1 MGIWDWKF
9 RSFQSLKCKL
19 NWEKCYHPLIHT
31 GCLGLHT
38 ALEKSRFFLFHFCA
52 GLCGSS
58 AVRSCRRVPSRLGA
72 GIGAAHL
79 DAMAGLFTEI
89 QGYKY
94 TCQGKILAMNF
105 LTGNKM
111 EMKHLTVS

>member
-1 MGIWDWKF
+1 MSPNPYRLF
-9 RSFQSLKCKL
+9 RTQYSPG
-19 NWEKCYHPLIHT
+19 EEHII
-31 GCLGLHT
+31 
-38 ALEKSRFFLFHFCA
+38 LFHLHA
-52 GLCGSS
+52 GLNGSP

-72 GIGAAHL
+72 GTGAAHL
-79 DAMAGLFTEI
+79 FGCNGWAVTKI

-105 LTGNKM
+105 LAGNKM